1 MTYNC
6 SDTGCSSYTMQL
18 FNSQFAIGRSC
29 IIKICFRRHELLS
42 TQKCSYTS
50 FCILNR
56 RRQLFTAQSS
66 NTIKGIK
73 LRHLDKINLHRNCS
87 RSSFP
92 FAPTIFSLSSGHGKC
107 GVAVVRV
114 SGPAVS
120 LALQEIAQF
129 RTMPTPRKATLRRLV
144 DPVTGVEIDRALVLY
159 FPGRFLRPP
168 ELFQIVILDILSC
181 CTVTVII
188 KRSTP
193 FSWSFN
199 KRKSVDGFFH
209 KKDHQVIVPFIESH

>member
-1 MTYNC
+1 MACNC
-6 SDTGCSSYTMQL
+6 SDTGCPLYTMQL
-18 FNSQFAIGRSC
+18 FNSQLAIGRSC
-29 IIKICFRRHELLS
+29 IVKCFRRHKLFS
-42 TQKCSYTS
+42 TQKISYTS
-50 FCILNR
+50 CCILNR
-56 RRQLFTAQSS
+56 KRQLFTAQNS

-73 LRHLDKINLHRNCS
+73 LRHVDKISLCRDCS

-129 RTMPTPRKATLRRLV
+129 RTMPNPREATLRRLV

-159 FPGRFLRPP
+159 FPGGFLRPP
-168 ELFQIVILDILSC
+168 ELSQTRYIRH
-181 CTVTVII
+181 II
-188 KRSTP
+188 M
-193 FSWSFN
+193 FYC
-199 KRKSVDGFFH
+199 
-209 KKDHQVIVPFIESH
+209 